1 MIQSILDN
9 DLYKFTMQQA
19 VHMLY
24 PRAQAEY
31 EFTNRGATSF
41 PEGFAQRVRQAIEQM
56 AGLSLSKNQKVYLEK
71 TCCFLTP
78 VYLEYLESYTFNPD
92 EVVLGQEKGAF
103 FLTIKGPWYRTILW
117 EVPLMAIISETFFS
131 MTAPAT
137 LSREQIKAVNRNKA
151 AVMAANK
158 ICFADFGTR
167 RRFSSAVHE
176 MLLTDILT
184 HSNHTLMGTSNV
196 HFARKFNLTP
206 LGTLAHEW
214 FMFHAVVGGY
224 QMANTLAQE
233 AWVRV
238 FKGALGIALAD
249 TYTTDVFLSSFD
261 TRTANLFDGVRHDSG
276 DPIAFVKKLVR
287 HYKALHIDPATK
299 TIIFSD
305 GLDMD
310 KALAI
315 HAECTGK
322 IRDAY
327 GIGTNLTNDVGVTP
341 LNMVIKLSR
350 CRIRP
355 ERPWQHAVKLSDDR
369 GKHTGNREELDAC
382 MKRLNLHGEKR

>member
-1 MIQSILDN
+1 
-9 DLYKFTMQQA
+9 
-19 VHMLY
+19 
-24 PRAQAEY
+24 
-31 EFTNRGATSF
+31 
-41 PEGFAQRVRQAIEQM
+41 
-56 AGLSLSKNQKVYLEK
+56 
-71 TCCFLTP
+71 
-78 VYLEYLESYTFNPD
+78 
-92 EVVLGQEKGAF
+92 
-103 FLTIKGPWYRTILW
+103 
-117 EVPLMAIISETFFS
+117 MAIISETFFS

-151 AVMAANK
+151 AVMAENK
-158 ICFADFGTR
+158 IRFADFGTR

-176 MLLTDILT
+176 MLLTDILS

-196 HFARKFNLTP
+196 HFAREFNLTP
-206 LGTLAHEW
+206 VGTLAHEW
-214 FMFHAVVGGY
+214 FMFHAVAAGY
-224 QMANTLAQE
+224 RMANTLAQE

-238 FKGALGIALAD
+238 FKGDLGIALAD

-261 TRTANLFDGVRHDSG
+261 TFTAKLFDGVRQDSG
-276 DPIAFVKKLVR
+276 DPIVFVKKLVR
-287 HYKALHIDPATK
+287 HYEALHIDPAAK

-305 GLDMD
+305 GLDIE

-350 CRIRP
+350 CRISR
-355 ERPWQHAVKLSDDR
+355 ERPWQHTVKLSDDR
-369 GKHTGNREELDAC
+369 GKHTGNRAELDAC
-382 MKRLNLHGEKR
+382 MKILNLP